1 MGKRRGLGGRFLQGL
16 LVYLIAKMMS
26 NPSIKPAID
35 VLISQMALTV
45 YALNGRKSMGLA
57 TASVAK
63 SVPSG
68 GCEDT

>member
-1 MGKRRGLGGRFLQGL
+1 
-16 LVYLIAKMMS
+16 MMS